1 MSEIDLEKLQKDFN
15 ADKEHNSDTRQNAQN
30 LLYFYMISHYNNEL
44 RDQLPLKFQGQF
56 DNLKKSGR
64 KIISD
69 LITQEVQADFTPLGD
84 TGPELSDLMDKLY
97 RTDARRNISIEAS
110 ENATMEQ
117 VPCGIGGWRWVN
129 KWETGRIGDRNQIME
144 RVPIHEFNSRVFFD
158 CSAVLQD
165 KSDAKRCHIV
175 TGYSKEGLE
184 ELIEQYKG
192 EEDDEHDS
200 EGDGGGLG
208 VTPERGKNQVIYE
221 SADAYA
227 VESYYR
233 HREKITVI
241 FFEDEAGEIFAY
253 DKKDVKGME
262 AQLKAD
268 GKKRFDS
275 KVIEVWKVTKY
286 TWTNKE
292 ILDQTVIAGP
302 NIPVIPCYGERLFV
316 NGVEHYEGITR
327 AAKDAAML
335 RDFLYSYAADIATS
349 TPRSI
354 PSYFPEQIAGHEW
367 QYSQTGADS
376 SLPYRLT
383 NMYAQGSDVPLP
395 VGPVFE
401 SPPPQLP
408 PALVQTIQVVN
419 ESLSESS
426 QSGAPNSISDVDLS
440 GTAVSELRAMLD
452 ENSIIFRRGYKNAM
466 RRDAE
471 VWMGMAPEVYGIE
484 RKVLGTNKDGTR
496 EEIEI
501 NKPDYDFVSG
511 KDIVL
516 NNLVKGA
523 FEVGIELS
531 EGFGSQRQQQRKE
544 LGAMLTSV
552 PPGTPEFRMLMF
564 KYFELSDS
572 SSLSDIKKYATKQ
585 LLIDGIKEP
594 DSEEEMEIVRQ
605 AQESE
610 GPVDANME
618 LAKAEQ
624 MKAQV
629 QAEKSQ
635 LDHQVAVFNAE
646 TQRIKVISDA
656 EQANSTLAL
665 REAELVA
672 KRIDSMQKT
681 AGGMQ

>member
-15 ADKEHNSDTRQNAQN
+15 ADKEHNSDTRQNAQD
-30 LLYFYMISHYNNEL
+30 LLYFYMISHYTDEW

-129 KWETGRIGDRNQIME
+129 KWETDRIGDRNQIME

-192 EEDDEHDS
+192 EEDDEHES
-200 EGDGGGLG
+200 EGDCGGLG

-221 SADAYA
+221 AADAYA

-233 HREKITVI
+233 HREKITVVY
-241 FFEDEAGEIFAY
+241 FSDESGEVFAY
-253 DKKDVKGME
+253 DKKDLKKFE
-262 AQLKAD
+262 EQLKAE

-292 ILDQTVIAGP
+292 ILDRTVIAGP

-354 PSYFPEQIAGHEW
+354 PSYFDEQIKGHEW

-376 SLPYRLT
+376 NLPYRLT
-383 NMYAQGSDVPLP
+383 NMYGPNGEVLP

-419 ESLSESS
+419 ESLMESS

-452 ENSIIFRRGYKNAM
+452 ENSILFRHGYKYAM

-496 EEIEI
+496 EEVWLNRTEY
-501 NKPDYDFVSG
+501 NLESG
-511 KDIVL
+511 KDEVM
-516 NNLVKGA
+516 NNLAAGA
-523 FEVGIELS
+523 FEVAIELS

-605 AQESE
+605 AQESA
-610 GPVDANME
+610 GPVDANLE

-624 MKAQV
+624 MKAEN
-629 QAEKSQ
+629 QAQKNQMDYQIET
-635 LDHQVAVFNAE
+635 FNAE
-646 TQRIKVISDA
+646 TNRIKVMIDA
-656 EQANSTLAL
+656 ETAQATKAL
-665 REAELVA
+665 KQAETA
-672 KRIDSMQKT
+672 GKHIDNFQKT

>member
-15 ADKEHNSDTRQNAQN
+15 ADKEHNSDTRQNAQD
-30 LLYFYMISHYNNEL
+30 LLYFYMISHYTDEW

-129 KWETGRIGDRNQIME
+129 KWETDRIGDRNQIME

-192 EEDDEHDS
+192 EEDDEHES
-200 EGDGGGLG
+200 EGDCGGLG

-221 SADAYA
+221 AADAYA

-233 HREKITVI
+233 HREKITVVY
-241 FFEDEAGEIFAY
+241 FSDESGEVFAY
-253 DKKDVKGME
+253 DKKDLKKFE
-262 AQLKAD
+262 DQLKAE

-292 ILDQTVIAGP
+292 ILDRTVIAGP

-354 PSYFPEQIAGHEW
+354 PSYFKEQIDGHEW

-376 SLPYRLT
+376 NLPYRLT
-383 NMYAQGSDVPLP
+383 NMYGPNGEVLP

-419 ESLSESS
+419 ESLMESS

-484 RKVLGTNKDGTR
+484 RKVLGTNKDGSR
-496 EEIEI
+496 EEVWLNRTEY
-501 NKPDYDFVSG
+501 NLESG
-511 KDIVL
+511 KDEVM
-516 NNLVKGA
+516 NNLAAGA
-523 FEVGIELS
+523 FEVSIELS

-605 AQESE
+605 AQESA
-610 GPVDANME
+610 GPVDANLE

-624 MKAQV
+624 MKAEN
-629 QAEKSQ
+629 QAQKNQMDYQIET
-635 LDHQVAVFNAE
+635 FNAE
-646 TQRIKVISDA
+646 TNRIKVMIDA
-656 EQANSTLAL
+656 ETAQATKAL
-665 REAELVA
+665 KQAETA
-672 KRIDSMQKT
+672 GKHIDNFQKT

>member
-15 ADKEHNSDTRQNAQN
+15 ADKEHNSDTRQNAQD
-30 LLYFYMISHYNNEL
+30 LLYFYMISHYTDEW

-84 TGPELSDLMDKLY
+84 TGPDLSDLMDKLY

-129 KWETGRIGDRNQIME
+129 KWETDRIGDRNQIME

-158 CSAVLQD
+158 CSAVRQD

-192 EEDDEHDS
+192 EEDDEHES
-200 EGDGGGLG
+200 EGDCGGLG

-241 FFEDEAGEIFAY
+241 FFEDESGEIFAY
-253 DKKDVKGME
+253 DKKEVKKFE
-262 AQLKAD
+262 EQLKAE

-354 PSYFPEQIAGHEW
+354 PSYFKEQIDGHEW

-376 SLPYRLT
+376 NLPYRLT
-383 NMYAQGSDVPLP
+383 NMYGPNGEVLP

-484 RKVLGTNKDGTR
+484 RKVLGTNKDGSR
-496 EEIEI
+496 EEVWLNRTEY
-501 NKPDYDFVSG
+501 NLESG
-511 KDIVL
+511 KDEVM
-516 NNLVKGA
+516 NNLAAGA
-523 FEVGIELS
+523 FEVAIELS

-629 QAEKSQ
+629 QAEKAKADAQ
-635 LDHQVAVFNAE
+635 IGAYNAE
-646 TQRIKVISDA
+646 TQRMKTLGEL
-656 EQANSTLAL
+656 EQMNATLAL
-665 REAELVA
+665 KQAETA
-672 KRIDSMQKT
+672 GKHIDNFQKT